1 MAHLE
6 WEYDPAPESTAIGRL
21 RDRYQMFVG
30 GRFVDGRGDDV
41 KTINPATEEPL
52 ASVSTASTSDIDDA
66 VRAARAAYV
75 GPWSR
80 LTAVQRGTFLFRIAR
95 GIAERS
101 RELAVIE
108 TLDNGKPIKESRDV
122 DVPTA
127 SAHFFHHAGWADKLT
142 HAGYGPAV
150 RPLGVA
156 GQVIPWNFP
165 LLMAA
170 WKIAPALAAG
180 NTVVIKPAE
189 TTPLSILVLAEIIAD
204 ADLPPGVVNIVTGA
218 GDIGATLV
226 NHPGIDKV
234 AFTGSTE
241 VGKQI
246 QASLAGTGRRLTLE
260 LGGKAANIIFDDAPI
275 DQAVEGIVNGI
286 FFNQGHVCCAGSRLL
301 VQESVADEVIAKLQA
316 RIATLRVG
324 DPMDKNTDVGAIN
337 SAGQLST
344 IRSLTAA
351 GDDEGAIRWTSPC
364 PLPDRGFFFAPT
376 VFTNVSQ
383 SMRIAREEIFGP
395 VLSVLTFRTPDEAIT
410 KANNTPYGLS
420 AGVWTEKGSRILGM
434 ASALRAGVVWANTFN
449 RFDPTAAF
457 GGYKESGFGREGGRS
472 GLAAY
477 LDTDDEP
484 RAIDA
489 GKLDPTSADTLLAE
503 AAESVLAELLTEPES
518 LAEAVALS
526 RVVRRSAERRESAP
540 ATDDPPPAG
549 PPQRSD
555 RVAVTK
561 TYKLFVG
568 GAFPRS
574 ESGRTYP
581 ATGGVGG
588 SIRANVAQG
597 SRKDARDAVIAARKA
612 FGTWSR
618 ATAYNRGQVLYRVA
632 EMLEGRRSEFVDLL
646 GGGPANDRVVNAAI
660 DRWVHY
666 AGWTDKLASAFGSA
680 NPVAGPFFSFST
692 PEPTGVVVAVAPP
705 DDPLLGLISVLAPII
720 TSGNSCVLLASHAAP
735 LAAVTLAEVLA
746 TSDVPGGVVNILTGD
761 PLEMA
766 PHLAAHADVNAL
778 DLTGV
783 SPAARA
789 ELERAAAGTVKR
801 VYSPGPQDFL
811 RPPGTARLRAF
822 LEIKTVWHPTGAVS
836 LAGGGGY

>member
-1 MAHLE
+1 MTHLQ
-6 WEYDPAPESTAIGRL
+6 WEYDPAPESAAIGRL

-41 KTINPATEEPL
+41 KTVNPATEEAL
-52 ASVSTASTSDIDDA
+52 ASVSTASTADVDDA
-66 VRAARAAYV
+66 VRAARAAYE

-80 LTAVQRGTFLFRIAR
+80 LTAAQRGTYLFRIAR
-95 GIAERS
+95 GIAERA
-101 RELAVIE
+101 RELAVVE

-189 TTPLSILVLAEIIAD
+189 KTPLSILVLAEIIAD
-204 ADLPPGVVNIVTGA
+204 ADLPPGVVNIITGA
-218 GDIGATLV
+218 GDIGAALV
-226 NHPGIDKV
+226 NHHGIDKV

-246 QASLAGTGRRLTLE
+246 QASLAGTGRKLTLE

-316 RIATLRVG
+316 RISTLRVG

-344 IRSLTAA
+344 IRSLAAA
-351 GDDEGAIRWTSPC
+351 GDDEGAVRWTSPC

-395 VLSVLTFRTPDEAIT
+395 VLSVLTFRTPDEAIV

-434 ASALRAGVVWANTFN
+434 AGALRAGVVWANTFN

-457 GGYKESGFGREGGRS
+457 GGYKESGFGREGGRA

-484 RAIDA
+484 SSVGSIGPVDAADADTILGAALDEAID
-489 GKLDPTSADTLLAE
+489 
-503 AAESVLAELLTEPES
+503 ELLTPQPDEP
-518 LAEAVALS
+518 VAAAA
-526 RVVRRSAERRESAP
+526 RP
-540 ATDDPPPAG
+540 DTG
-549 PPQRSD
+549 

-561 TYKLFVG
+561 TYKLFIG
-568 GAFPRS
+568 GKFPRS

-581 ATGGVGG
+581 AAGGPGG
-588 SIRANVAQG
+588 SVRANVALG
-597 SRKDARDAVIAARKA
+597 SRKDARDAVVAARKA
-612 FGTWSR
+612 FGGWSK

-632 EMLEGRRSEFVDLL
+632 EIMEARRTEFVDLL
-646 GGGPANDRVVNAAI
+646 GGTPTDGRTVDAAI

-666 AGWTDKLASAFGSA
+666 AGWTDKLAQVFGSA

-692 PEPTGVVVAVAPP
+692 PEPTGVVVAVAPA

-720 TSGNSCVLLASHAAP
+720 TSGNSCVLLAAQAAP

-761 PLEMA
+761 PSEMA
-766 PHLAAHADVNAL
+766 PHLASHADVNAL

-783 SPAARA
+783 PPAG
-789 ELERAAAGTVKR
+789 RAALEKAASGTVKR
-801 VYSPGPQDFL
+801 VYSPGPPDF
-811 RPPGTARLRAF
+811 RRSPGTARLRAF

-836 LAGGGGY
+836 LAGGGAY